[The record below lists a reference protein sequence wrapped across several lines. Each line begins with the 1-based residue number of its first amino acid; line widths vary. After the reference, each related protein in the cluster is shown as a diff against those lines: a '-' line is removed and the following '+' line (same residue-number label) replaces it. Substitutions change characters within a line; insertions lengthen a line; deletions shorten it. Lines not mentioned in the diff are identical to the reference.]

1 MKNDEYE
8 KRMKAIVQ
16 SRVSED
22 EKVRAIMRLE
32 ADADWG
38 VRFGDFLFF
47 KIIPCV
53 LLVRVGWLI
62 AKLF

>member
-8 KRMKAIVQ
+8 KRLKAIVQ

-32 ADADWG
+32 ADADWS

-53 LLVRVGWLI
+53 LLVRFGWLI